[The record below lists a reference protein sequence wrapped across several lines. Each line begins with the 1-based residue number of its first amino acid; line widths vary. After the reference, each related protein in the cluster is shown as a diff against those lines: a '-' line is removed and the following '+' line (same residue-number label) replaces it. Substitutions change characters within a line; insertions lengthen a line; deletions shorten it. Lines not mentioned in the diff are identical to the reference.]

1 MLQCFLIAFAISIDS
16 FSVGMAYGVK
26 NIRVPLRSILI
37 LDLISICLLSLG
49 FFAGNVLSR
58 LFPSFLTSIL
68 GAIILFIIG
77 LWYLIQGWLNYKYP
91 KDENKELIS
100 IAIISINSLGIAI
113 NIMRDP
119 SGVDLDTS
127 GVIDTREAVLL
138 GFALAV
144 DSLAVGLVVSLSSLY
159 MILITLLM
167 VGILNL
173 VLLLAGISFG
183 KKFLISRLR
192 EKTAFIP
199 GFILITL
206 ALLRLI

>member
-16 FSVGMAYGVK
+16 LSVGLAYGIK

-49 FFAGNVLSR
+49 FFAGNILSR
-58 LFPSFLTSIL
+58 LFPAFLTNVV
-68 GAIILFIIG
+68 GALILFIIG
-77 LWYLIQGWLNYKYP
+77 LWYIIQGWLNYKYP
-91 KDENKELIS
+91 KNQAQEPIS

-127 GVIDTREAVLL
+127 GIIDTSEAVLL

-144 DSLAVGLVVSLSSLY
+144 DSLAVGLVVSLSSIP
-159 MILITLLM
+159 MILLTLLL

-173 VLLLAGISFG
+173 LLLKAGITFG
-183 KKFLISRLR
+183 KKYINDDLR
-192 EKTAFIP
+192 EKTAFVP
-199 GFILITL
+199 GIILIIL
-206 ALLRLI
+206 SLIRLF